1 MKNILELYNVSR
13 ETIDELKKYE
23 ALVVE
28 WNAKFNLIS
37 KSSVQYIWKRHI
49 LDSLQLCQFL
59 KNTDKVMFDF
69 GSGAGFPAIV
79 LSIVSKQ
86 LFPELKI
93 YLIES
98 ISKKALFLNVV
109 KDILNLNI
117 EVINDRIE
125 NIKTE
130 NVDVISSRAMASL
143 DKLMEY
149 SKPFC
154 SKNTRL
160 IFPKGGKYQDEIDL
174 SQKSWSFD
182 LDIVQSETDE
192 SGKILYIK
200 NLRRKKNG

>member
-1 MKNILELYNVSR
+1 MENILELYNVSR

-23 ALVVE
+23 ALVLE
-28 WNAKFNLIS
+28 WNNKFNLIS
-37 KSSVQYIWKRHI
+37 KSSVQYIWNRHI
-49 LDSLQLCQFL
+49 LDSLQLCQFV

-86 LFPELKI
+86 LFPDLKI

-98 ISKKALFLNVV
+98 ISKKAMFLNFV
-109 KDILNLNI
+109 KDSLNLNI

-125 NIKTE
+125 NIKAR
-130 NVDVISSRAMASL
+130 NVDLISSRAMASL
-143 DKLMEY
+143 DKLMDY

-154 SKNTRL
+154 GKNTRL
-160 IFPKGGKYQDEIDL
+160 VFPKGEKYQEEIGI
-174 SQKSWSFD
+174 SQKKWLFD
-182 LDIVQSETDE
+182 IDIIQSITDD